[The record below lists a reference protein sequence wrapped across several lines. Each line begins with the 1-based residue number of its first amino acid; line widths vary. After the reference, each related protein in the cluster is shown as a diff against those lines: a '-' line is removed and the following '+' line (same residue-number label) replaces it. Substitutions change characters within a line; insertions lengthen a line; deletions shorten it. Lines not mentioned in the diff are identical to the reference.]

1 MALWSRELAVLA
13 EDPSQHPH
21 GAYNSNSRGAN
32 AFFDLSGLLY
42 THDAKQKTTQAYTLT
57 HKVKLTCL

>member
-21 GAYNSNSRGAN
+21 DAYNSNSRGAN
-32 AFFDLSGLLY
+32 AFFDLRGLLY
-42 THDAKQKTTQAYTLT
+42 THDTKKKPLRHT
-57 HKVKLTCL
+57 HLHIKIKLTCL

>member
-21 GAYNSNSRGAN
+21 DAYNSNSKGAN
-32 AFFDLSGLLY
+32 AFFDLRGLLY
-42 THDAKQKTTQAYTLT
+42 THDTKKPLRHT
-57 HKVKLTCL
+57 HLHIKLN

>member
-21 GAYNSNSRGAN
+21 DAYNSNSRGAN

-42 THDAKQKTTQAYTLT
+42 THDTKKKTTQAHTLT
-57 HKVKLTCL
+57 H

>member
-21 GAYNSNSRGAN
+21 DAYNSNSRGAN

-42 THDAKQKTTQAYTLT
+42 THDTKKKNHSGTHTYTL
-57 HKVKLTCL
+57 KLN